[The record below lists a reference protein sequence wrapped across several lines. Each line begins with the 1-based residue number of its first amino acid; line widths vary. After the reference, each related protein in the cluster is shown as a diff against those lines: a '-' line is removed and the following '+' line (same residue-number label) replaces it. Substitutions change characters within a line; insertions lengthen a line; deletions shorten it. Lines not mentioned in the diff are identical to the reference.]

1 MSLARQGTFDP
12 SPDEAHPLKV
22 LIIDDDEVDY
32 RATRRMLIE
41 IFGTYISLDWI
52 SDWNAATK
60 AFGQTNY
67 DVYLIDYFLG
77 GRTGLELI
85 ESCDPADKPN
95 VFIFLT
101 GHDDREVDVAATNA
115 GASGYLVKSDINA
128 STLERSIR
136 YALYMAGKKE
146 ELQRETF
153 AVKAAKDVVER
164 QSKMHAKLAGDLSAT
179 QEKLR
184 AALKS
189 AEESEQKYRNLAQHD
204 LLTELP
210 NRVLFMSQLENMIE
224 HSHRSEKSMALLLL
238 DLDRFKSINDSLG
251 HPIGDRLLMQVAKR
265 LTGCIRKTDTAAR
278 LGGDEFAVIATNL
291 QSHQDTAIVAQH
303 IIKALSE
310 PFEIEGHEINTSTSI
325 GIAVLDQDS
334 SSVESL
340 LKNADAALYK
350 AKNDGRGVY
359 HFFDAAL
366 NKQVRTLSLLKR
378 ELCEALSHD
387 QFFLEYQPQI
397 ETSTSRVT
405 GVEALVR
412 WQHPT
417 RGRVPPCDFIPTA
430 ESTGQIAAM
439 SEWILLE
446 ACKQAFHWAQ
456 LFGCGIP
463 VAVNLSAI
471 QFKRGQLVE
480 NIARI
485 LRETGLPPAS
495 LTLEITET
503 VMIHD
508 VDEVEMQLREL
519 VALGVKIAIDDF
531 GTGYSSLAH
540 VRQLPID
547 QIKVDRSFVTD
558 MLGNHRDAAVVEAV
572 IALGRNLGVTV
583 VAEGVETR
591 EQMEYLRTM
600 PSIDAQGY
608 FIAKPMRPPQC
619 QAWLSK
625 HLRPDFTLPDPVVAD
640 PQAGGQ
646 VFYQTQ

>member
-1 MSLARQGTFDP
+1 MALAQQVRFDP
-12 SPDEAHPLKV
+12 SSYEARPLQV
-22 LIIDDDEVDY
+22 LIIDDDEVDF

-41 IFGTYISLDWI
+41 IFGSEITLDWI
-52 SDWNAATK
+52 SEWEAATK

-85 ESCDPADKPN
+85 ESCASSDKPG

-101 GHDDREVDVAATNA
+101 GHDDRQVDVAATNA

-136 YALYMAGKKE
+136 YALFMARKKE
-146 ELQRETF
+146 ELQKETI
-153 AVKAAKDVVER
+153 AVKAAKDIVER
-164 QSKMHAKLAGDLSAT
+164 QSEVHAKMAIDLSVT
-179 QEKLR
+179 QDQLR
-184 AALKS
+184 TALKS

-210 NRVLFMSQLENMIE
+210 NRVLFMSQLESMID
-224 HSHRSEKSMALLLL
+224 HSHRSEKNMALLLL

-251 HPIGDRLLMQVAKR
+251 HPIGDRLLMQVARR
-265 LTGCIRKTDTAAR
+265 LKDCTRKTDTVAR
-278 LGGDEFAVIATNL
+278 LGGDEFAIIATNL
-291 QSHQDTAIVAQH
+291 KSHRDTAIVAQH
-303 IIKALSE
+303 IIRALAE
-310 PFEIEGHEINTSTSI
+310 PYEIEGHEVNTSASV
-325 GIAVLDQDS
+325 GIAILSEDS
-334 SSVESL
+334 AAVETL

-350 AKNDGRGVY
+350 AKDAGRGVY
-359 HFFDAAL
+359 RFFDAAL
-366 NKQVRTLSLLKR
+366 DKQVRTLSLLKG
-378 ELCEALSHD
+378 ELTEALAEK
-387 QFFLEYQPQI
+387 QFFLEYQPQV
-397 ETSTSRVT
+397 ETSTDKIK

-439 SEWILLE
+439 SEWILEE
-446 ACKQAFHWAQ
+446 ACKQSAEWTAM
-456 LFGCGIP
+456 FGCCIP

-471 QFKRGQLVE
+471 QFKRGRLVGTV
-480 NIARI
+480 ARI

-495 LTLEITET
+495 LMLEITET

-508 VDEVEMQLREL
+508 VDEVEMQLHDL

-547 QIKVDRSFVTD
+547 QIKVDRSFVSD
-558 MLGNHRDAAVVEAV
+558 MLGNRRDAAVVEAV
-572 IALGRNLGVTV
+572 IALGRNLDVTV
-583 VAEGVETR
+583 VAEGVETL
-591 EQMEYLRTM
+591 EQMDYLRKM

-608 FIAKPMRPPQC
+608 FIARPMRPPQC
-619 QAWLSK
+619 EIWLKENLQPEFQSPAPAPCA
-625 HLRPDFTLPDPVVAD
+625 HRPSEP
-640 PQAGGQ
+640 PQSP
-646 VFYQTQ
+646 